1 MDGPAHKDKTTRHS
15 LSLVILFVVS
25 GALLYPCLSFFLF
38 EPDEGRYAQIPR
50 EMLTLGEWIVPT
62 LQGEPYLDKPPL
74 FYWLVMAAYQLF
86 GFHDWAARL
95 IPALAVQGCILLT
108 YVFGK
113 RLLGER
119 AAFWG
124 ALMLA
129 LMPGFVGMGR
139 LLVLDGVLTFW
150 VTLSV
155 YSAGLA
161 VGGTSFQRG
170 YWLLAA
176 FACGLGVLTKG
187 PVAIVLL
194 LPAMLLFLLLH
205 KDRPRVGW
213 KNWLLFTTVVLAV
226 AAPWYILVSL
236 HSPDFA
242 RHFFL
247 VHNVQRFV
255 QPFDHDRPLWFYI
268 PVLLIAMLPATL
280 LLIPWIRCQLTQ
292 RKSGQANP
300 ILGFLLIT
308 AGWCVL
314 FFSLAGSKLPT
325 YILPALPLLSLA
337 LGAYLAQVSWNQ
349 SRWFLSGLG
358 AWWVLSIVGHGLAVP
373 ALARARSP
381 MADWER
387 MTKLC
392 GDPKVPVICF
402 PRHVD
407 SVAFYVGRA
416 DFPAIHTRDMDQ
428 LLVELAKNPRTV
440 ILFGHRTSLESLK
453 LFLPSDLRVVESAP
467 MGLCDWGV
475 VEKRKEQ

>member
-1 MDGPAHKDKTTRHS
+1 MDGPVVTDNTTRRR

-50 EMLTLGEWIVPT
+50 EMLTRGEWIVPT

-95 IPALAVQGCILLT
+95 VPALAVQGCILLT
-108 YVFGK
+108 YALGK

-124 ALMLA
+124 ALVLA

-161 VGGTSFQRG
+161 VAGPKLRRG

-194 LPAMLLFLLLH
+194 LPAVVLFLWLS
-205 KDRPRVGW
+205 KNRPRVGS

-226 AAPWYILVSL
+226 AAPWYVLVSL
-236 HSPDFA
+236 RSPDFA

-268 PVLLIAMLPATL
+268 PVLLIAMLPVTL
-280 LLIPWIRCQLTQ
+280 LIIPWIRFQLSQ
-292 RKSGQANP
+292 RKSRQTNP
-300 ILGFLLIT
+300 IPGFLLGT
-308 AGWCVL
+308 AGWCIL

-337 LGAYLAQVSWNQ
+337 FGAYLAQVSWNR

-358 AWWVLSIVGHGLAVP
+358 AWWVLSIVGHGVALP

-387 MTKLC
+387 MTRLC
-392 GDPKVPVICF
+392 GDPTVPVICF

-428 LLVELAKNPRTV
+428 LLAELAKNPRTV

-453 LFLPSDLRVVESAP
+453 LFLPSDLQLVESAP
-467 MGLCDWGV
+467 MGLCDCGV
-475 VEKRKEQ
+475 VEKRKEP